1 MFIHGSAAGSEAM
14 YWSILDEQR
23 QRALPALGFCRGEGF
38 YLAGG
43 TALALRIGHRDSV
56 DFDFFKSDGFDTA
69 LLFEQLREAFG
80 GSTLVK
86 VQDERNTLSVV
97 AADSIKLSFMSYT
110 YPLLQPLVSTE
121 HLDLADIAD
130 IGCMKLAA
138 ITGRG
143 TMKDYVDLYFILQRM
158 SLQELL
164 ALCAVKLPQLDRALI
179 LKALVYFDDL
189 DSEPILYT
197 KDHSIAFEDVKKF
210 LMAQARKGY

>member
-1 MFIHGSAAGSEAM
+1 MF
-14 YWSILDEQR
+14 WTILDEQR
-23 QRALPALGFCRGEGF
+23 QKALPALGFCRSEGF

-43 TALALRIGHRDSV
+43 TALALQIGHRDSV
-56 DFDFFKSDGFDTA
+56 DFDFFKNDAFDTA
-69 LLFEQLREAFG
+69 LLFEHLREAFFG
-80 GSTLVK
+80 RSLVK

-97 AADSIKLSFMSYT
+97 AADSIKLSFMSYR
-110 YPLLQPLVSTE
+110 YPLLRPVVTTE

-130 IGCMKLAA
+130 IGCMKLSA

-143 TMKDYVDLYFILQRM
+143 TMKDYVDLYFILQCM

-164 ALCAVKLPQLDRALI
+164 ALCAVKLPALDRALI

-189 DSEPILYT
+189 DGEPILYM
-197 KDHSIAFEDVKKF
+197 KDHEIPFEDVKKF